1 MQPVDVES
9 LKSVWQRYQ
18 QAEAERP
25 GVRIILGA
33 DLVKKLCREGEDI
46 VAVANRCAILRL
58 MTKDV
63 DLTSFP
69 VAAQD
74 VIFNLAATFPTT
86 ILERGRP

>member
-9 LKSVWQRYQ
+9 LKSVWQRYRE
-18 QAEAERP
+18 AEAQCP
-25 GVRIILGA
+25 GREVILGA
-33 DLVKKLCREGEDI
+33 DLAKGLCREGENI
-46 VAVANRCAILRL
+46 EAVGYRCAILRL

-74 VIFNLAATFPTT
+74 VIFRIAATFPTN
-86 ILERGRP
+86 IVSRD